1 MMHSLLTP
9 DQNSRTKVIKITK
22 IFVKYNLTEK
32 KFLERIIKTTNMFPV
47 TPTRNIEE
55 YANPSP
61 ATTQVSMI

>member
-1 MMHSLLTP
+1 M
-9 DQNSRTKVIKITK
+9 NITK
-22 IFVKYNLTEK
+22 NLCIVYLTEE
-32 KFLERIIKTTNMFPV
+32 KFLERIMKTTNIFPV